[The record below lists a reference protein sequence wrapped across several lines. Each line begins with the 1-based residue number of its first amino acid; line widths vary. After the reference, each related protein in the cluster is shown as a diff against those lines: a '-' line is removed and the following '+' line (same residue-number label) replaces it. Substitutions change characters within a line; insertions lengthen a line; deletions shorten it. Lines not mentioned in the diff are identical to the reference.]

1 MAESS
6 TVLDRVTQRFQ
17 GLILEF
23 LHGDAAASGNGVSFW
38 RQRSR
43 AGSARRVR
51 ASLGRSRAPAN
62 APESASPA
70 ELSGCPAWAQ
80 SSERMRPVPATI
92 RTARRGVCAIP
103 PIARAPKCHE
113 PKTARLIA
121 RRFDLL
127 AHLKAAV
134 LPIRERDYKR
144 DRRSP
149 RPLCRHSPASTTRR
163 PYLC

>member
-23 LHGDAAASGNGVSFW
+23 LHADAAASGNGVSFW

-43 AGSARRVR
+43 AGSARRVQ

-62 APESASPA
+62 VPDSASPA

-103 PIARAPKCHE
+103 RLRE
-113 PKTARLIA
+113 PPSATSQKRRDLS